1 MPSPT
6 KPTKPSKVSS
16 FFRVAVEGATT
27 DGRKIERAHL
37 EQIASSYSR
46 DTYSARISLEHIKG
60 VLPDGPFKAYGDV
73 QSVKVDEVEINGKKK
88 LALFA
93 QIVPTAALVAL
104 NKDGQKLYTS
114 IEINP
119 EFADTGAAYL
129 VGLAVTDN
137 PASLGTQALEF
148 CAKNPTANQWTARK
162 ADPDNVVTEALEFTL
177 QMEGEGDDNDG
188 GAGMVAKFRT
198 SLASAVSKFKRR
210 GESDDARFDAV
221 ADTLGELGEAFS
233 DHVDHTAEQL
243 KTATDTVQRLST
255 EVKDMREKFTAL
267 EKEPGGTRRP
277 LASGGDAEAHTT
289 DC

>member
-1 MPSPT
+1 MASPT
-6 KPTKPSKVSS
+6 KTPKTKVSR

-37 EQIASSYSR
+37 EQIAQNYSR
-46 DTYSARISLEHIKG
+46 NTYSARISLEHYKG
-60 VLPDGPFKAYGDV
+60 IDPEGLFKAYGDV
-73 QSVKVDEVEINGKKK
+73 AAVKTEEVDIAGKTK

-93 QIVPTAALVAL
+93 QIIPTEELIAM
-104 NKDGQKLYTS
+104 NKKGQKLYSS

-119 EFADTGAAYL
+119 EFADSGEAYL
-129 VGLAVTDN
+129 QGLAITDN
-137 PASLGTQALEF
+137 PASLGTEALEF
-148 CAKNPTANQWTARK
+148 AAKSPAANPWAARK
-162 ADPDNVVTEALEFTL
+162 TEPGNVVTEALEFTL
-177 QMEGEGDDNDG
+177 QMEGEGDDSDST
-188 GAGMVAKFRT
+188 GMVAKFRS

-233 DHVDHTAEQL
+233 DHVDQTAEQL

-255 EVKDMREKFTAL
+255 EVKDMREKFAAL
-267 EKEPGGTRRP
+267 EKEPNAKRRP
-277 LASGGDAEAHTT
+277 LASGGDAAAHTT